1 MQCFLYSAGD
11 ALEEILSG
19 YRQLSWEGIVMIQV
33 SEGGVLLFIL
43 GEVMTRNRIK
53 KILIYCP

>member
-53 KILIYCP
+53 KY